1 MSDRRDRLA
10 ERLREA
16 GLSTARFIDVV
27 DGEKKS
33 VDHEQHEPEGVT
45 GNYGIYATGADALVV
60 LDIDDYGDL
69 DDKSGYSALS
79 RLPPTLEQ
87 GSPHGGTH
95 RFYAISPTDD
105 GSLVAKALEDA
116 FGKPNLAA
124 SWGEVRTK
132 NQYVV
137 GAGSQLDGCG
147 KEWCDE
153 CEKDD
158 GGHYVLQS
166 DTELA
171 TIDAE
176 DLIDV
181 LSSDPE
187 LDRVPDEQEKLPEQ
201 PRTRTADDSDVSVY
215 DVISSAYAEEERHAH
230 PVHGSTTGSNF
241 QVDDG
246 AETWRCWRHS
256 CTGNALHLL
265 GMEEGIIDCGEWDG
279 TGLSSETWAEI
290 FEAARE
296 RGLDVGDP
304 PETVDSTSDF
314 TNLDE
319 DEVERGEAIL
329 QSQCAPDEPVGDLEY
344 HNGGYGLPW
353 ENRDENGDI
362 TSSGYDMVTN
372 FTLETLS
379 FLETEE
385 RRSDEFVV
393 RVHPNH
399 PTEEP
404 YDVRVA
410 PSVFNSGEKFRDEIV
425 LGRTTWFDPSN
436 RKGIRTVTLLRHLR
450 ETVGAQ
456 PAPHRTGQPYVGL
469 SGDYDEFVTPNGSMT
484 ADGWAEDPDFE
495 FYSKGGAADSKGAF
509 GDKWVLDPE
518 EDPDVKDENVA
529 RICELLWQTRKAER
543 GLPMLGWFYVAP
555 IKALIHDWEGE
566 FPLLSPHGDTG
577 TGKTATIETFC
588 RAFGLTGEPLSATD
602 TRFTIQKHISES
614 RGAPVWFDEYKPTE
628 MGESQLDHLH
638 QRLKEVTKERTMSK
652 GRPDLDMVQLH
663 LRAPVVLSGE
673 QKVADPA
680 VRRRTIL
687 TNLSRE
693 PTRDGTPTKAAF
705 GELTGTAY
713 EDADGNQHYPEGYD
727 LDEHSRRFYQWV
739 LDYGPEKLRSK
750 WNTAREK
757 VKQLLEQFGVTVE
770 ASEERGL
777 QTIIFGVALYKSFAK
792 DVGADPEKLPGDSHI
807 REACRHVIDNIGK
820 GGQRREHTDEFLE
833 VCSLAASDGYLEP
846 GIHHRL
852 LDSQNHECEV
862 LALHMPTVFS
872 TVKKF
877 VRDTNLENEY
887 SILSKTDYLNSFR
900 NKADA
905 NGTEVLETNKRTRGI
920 ENGSKAVHF
929 DHSAITDKLGADF
942 NVDAFR
948 PLSERETG
956 DMDDVTP
963 IASLT
968 TSGNPYTD
976 LTVRVNSW
984 DAGPD
989 GGPAESGVVEDA
1001 TGTVDVVDF
1010 FGTNEASKLE
1020 EDECFR
1026 LENARVGTYDDAI
1039 QIEIVQN
1046 TTTVTPIQAGS
1057 GTTSSPDPDSGADDA
1072 SQSSLEA
1079 AADGGTASAEDQK
1092 PTDKTILQ
1100 WVDEHAG
1107 EQGAPFEK
1115 VVPSVAGDVGV
1126 EPGYVEERIE
1136 ALKQRGEIY
1145 EPAEG
1150 HLRRS

>member
-1 MSDRRDRLA
+1 
-10 ERLREA
+10 
-16 GLSTARFIDVV
+16 
-27 DGEKKS
+27 
-33 VDHEQHEPEGVT
+33 
-45 GNYGIYATGADALVV
+45 
-60 LDIDDYGDL
+60 
-69 DDKSGYSALS
+69 
-79 RLPPTLEQ
+79 
-87 GSPHGGTH
+87 
-95 RFYAISPTDD
+95 
-105 GSLVAKALEDA
+105 
-116 FGKPNLAA
+116 
-124 SWGEVRTK
+124 
-132 NQYVV
+132 
-137 GAGSQLDGCG
+137 
-147 KEWCDE
+147 
-153 CEKDD
+153 
-158 GGHYVLQS
+158 
-166 DTELA
+166 
-171 TIDAE
+171 
-176 DLIDV
+176 
-181 LSSDPE
+181 
-187 LDRVPDEQEKLPEQ
+187 
-201 PRTRTADDSDVSVY
+201 
-215 DVISSAYAEEERHAH
+215 
-230 PVHGSTTGSNF
+230 
-241 QVDDG
+241 
-246 AETWRCWRHS
+246 
-256 CTGNALHLL
+256 
-265 GMEEGIIDCGEWDG
+265 MEEGIIDCGEWDP

-296 RGLDVGDP
+296 RGLDVGDA
-304 PETVDSTSDF
+304 PEPIDSTSDF
-314 TNLDE
+314 TDLDE

-329 QSQCAPDEPVGDLEY
+329 QSQSAPEEPVGDLQH
-344 HNGGYGLPW
+344 HNGGYGLSW
-353 ENRDENGDI
+353 ETRNDQGKI
-362 TSSGYDMVTN
+362 TNSGYDMVTN

-456 PAPHRTGQPYVGL
+456 AAPHRTGQPYVGF
-469 SGDYDEFVTPNGSMT
+469 SSDHHEFVTPTGSLT
-484 ADGWAEDPDFE
+484 AAGWADDPNFE
-495 FYSKGGAADSKGAF
+495 FYSKGGAADSSGAF

-518 EDPDVKDENVA
+518 DEPDADDDNVA

-713 EDADGNQHYPEGYD
+713 EDADGNQHYPAGYD
-727 LDEHSRRFYQWV
+727 LDEHARRFYEWM
-739 LDYGPEKLRSK
+739 LDYGAENLREK

-757 VKQLLEQFGVTVE
+757 VKAVLDQFGVTVE
-770 ASEERGL
+770 VSEERGL
-777 QTIIFGVALYKSFAK
+777 QTIIFGVALYKSFAT
-792 DVGADPEKLPGDSHI
+792 DVGARAAELPDDKQI
-807 REACRHVIDNIGK
+807 REACRHVIENIGK
-820 GGQRREHTDEFLE
+820 RGQRREHTDEFLE
-833 VCSLAASDGYLEP
+833 VCSLAASDGYPEP
-846 GIHHRL
+846 GTHHRL
-852 LDSQNHECEV
+852 LDSQTHECEV
-862 LALHMPTVFS
+862 LAFHMPTVFS
-872 TVKKF
+872 TVKKY

-905 NGTEVLETNKRTRGI
+905 AGTAVLETNKRTRGI

-929 DHSAITDKLGADF
+929 DHEAITEKLGADF
-942 NVDAFR
+942 NVNAFR
-948 PLSERETG
+948 PLDERETA
-956 DMDDVTP
+956 DMDNVTP
-963 IASLT
+963 VASL
-968 TSGNPYTD
+968 SPDGNPYTD
-976 LTVRVNSW
+976 ITVQVNTW
-984 DAGPD
+984 EVGPD
-989 GGPAESGVVEDA
+989 GGPDKKGVMQDG

-1010 FGTNEASKLE
+1010 FGTSETGKLE
-1020 EDECFR
+1020 EGDYFR
-1026 LENARVGTYDDAI
+1026 LEDARVGTYDGAI
-1039 QIEIVQN
+1039 QVKSSR
-1046 TTTVTPIQAGS
+1046 TPR
-1057 GTTSSPDPDSGADDA
+1057 
-1072 SQSSLEA
+1072 L
-1079 AADGGTASAEDQK
+1079 
-1092 PTDKTILQ
+1092 
-1100 WVDEHAG
+1100 
-1107 EQGAPFEK
+1107 
-1115 VVPSVAGDVGV
+1115 
-1126 EPGYVEERIE
+1126 
-1136 ALKQRGEIY
+1136 
-1145 EPAEG
+1145 
-1150 HLRRS
+1150 